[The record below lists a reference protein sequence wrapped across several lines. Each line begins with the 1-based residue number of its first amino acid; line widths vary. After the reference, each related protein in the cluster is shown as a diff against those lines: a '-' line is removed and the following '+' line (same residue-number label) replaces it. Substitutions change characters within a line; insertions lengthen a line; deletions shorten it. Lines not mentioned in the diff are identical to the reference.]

1 MFILLHVRDQN
12 SNCYQNDNLFS
23 SLLLICRQLC
33 QLLTAEDIFKS
44 FSQII
49 VDEGDV
55 GFACKIVQTLNTIL
69 LTSAELFELRTQLK
83 NLDTQVCPHLM
94 KLFFQC
100 QIRDRFSNVICRS
113 ALCSFSHTRYID
125 ISVKRYITSV
135 KHSFQFFPS
144 TSPCRYL
151 CQRMTLVVVLSN
163 NMFMINIEYIMKII
177 LSYHL
182 WNKLTTYYTY
192 SEIIIYN
199 RLS

>member
-1 MFILLHVRDQN
+1 MHVRHQN

-23 SLLLICRQLC
+23 SLLLICRQFC
-33 QLLTAEDIFKS
+33 QLLMAGAIFKS

-100 QIRDRFSNVICRS
+100 QIRDRFSNEICWS
-113 ALCSFSHTRYID
+113 ALCNFSHKDYIYFLSYIHID
-125 ISVKRYITSV
+125 ISVGRYITSE
-135 KHSFQFFPS
+135 KHLFQFFPS

-151 CQRMTLVVVLSN
+151 C
-163 NMFMINIEYIMKII
+163 
-177 LSYHL
+177 
-182 WNKLTTYYTY
+182 
-192 SEIIIYN
+192 
-199 RLS
+199 